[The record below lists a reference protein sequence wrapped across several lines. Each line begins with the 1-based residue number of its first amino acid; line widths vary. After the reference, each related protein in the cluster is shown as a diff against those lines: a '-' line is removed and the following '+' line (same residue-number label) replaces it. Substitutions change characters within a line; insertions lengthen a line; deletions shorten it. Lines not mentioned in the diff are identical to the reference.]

1 MRRLLSWVRARPV
14 VTDWFII
21 GLLVLFS
28 LPAVVLS
35 PYADWAVRLF
45 SVLLILPVPFRR
57 THPVPAT
64 AFGLAV
70 FAAQIAFSD
79 LRDALLPANVALLAL
94 VYALAVYGPRRA
106 LWPLVGVTVVLSA
119 LWSLR
124 LAGLTKGM
132 PILLGVLLVCLIATL
147 AVADGVSVRLQQL
160 GEARDRAREA
170 QEKRDAL
177 ARAAV
182 AEERARIAREMHDV
196 VAHAVSTMVMQSEGA
211 RLLGRQDPDA
221 VDEALR
227 AISGTGREAIGEL
240 RRVLGVL
247 RENEAEASTEPQPGP
262 GALAGLAEQTTAAGV
277 ATRLDVLGSADGVP
291 PGAAMTVH
299 RVVQEALTNVL
310 RYAPSGARCA
320 VTVDFGE
327 PGEAREIRVSVVNDN
342 GYGVAREQP
351 VGGGGYGVL
360 GMRER
365 VAMFGG
371 ELTAEPATGGGFRV
385 TARLPLEDR

>member
-1 MRRLLSWVRARPV
+1 MRRLLSWVRAHPV
-14 VTDWFII
+14 VTDWLII
-21 GLLVLFS
+21 GLLVLVS

-35 PYADWAVRLF
+35 PYAGWPVRVLSALF
-45 SVLLILPVPFRR
+45 VLPVPFRR

-70 FAAQIAFSD
+70 FAAQIAFTGS
-79 LRDALLPANVALLAL
+79 RDALLPANLALVAL

-106 LWPLVGVTVVLSA
+106 LWPLAGVAVVLSA
-119 LWSLR
+119 LWSLK
-124 LAGLTKGM
+124 LGGLSTGT
-132 PILLGVLLVCLIATL
+132 PVLFGVLLVCLIATL
-147 AVADGVSVRLQQL
+147 AVADGVSVRTQQVA
-160 GEARDRAREA
+160 EARDRAREA

-221 VDEALR
+221 VDEALK

-247 RENEAEASTEPQPGP
+247 RENETGASTEPQPDA
-262 GALAGLAEQTTAAGV
+262 GALAGLAEQTRTAGV
-277 ATRLDVLGSADGVP
+277 ATSLDVFGSADGVP

-320 VTVDFGE
+320 VTVDFGK
-327 PGEAREIRVSVVNDN
+327 PGEGREIRVSVANDG
-342 GYGVAREQP
+342 GYGVTRAHP

-371 ELTAEPATGGGFRV
+371 ELTAEPAGDGGFLV

>member
-1 MRRLLSWVRARPV
+1 MRRLLSWVRARPM
-14 VTDWFII
+14 VTDWFLV
-21 GLLVLFS
+21 GLLALLS
-28 LPAVVLS
+28 LPPVVLS
-35 PYADWAVRLF
+35 PYASWNVRVF
-45 SVLLILPVPFRR
+45 SVLLLLPVPFRR

-64 AFGLAV
+64 AFGLA
-70 FAAQIAFSD
+70 ALAGQIAFSGA
-79 LRDALLPANVALLAL
+79 RDTLLPADLAL
-94 VYALAVYGPRRA
+94 VVLVYGLAVYGPRRA
-106 LWPLVGVTVVLSA
+106 LWPAVAVTVVLCA
-119 LWSLR
+119 LWSLK
-124 LAGLTKGM
+124 LAGWTTGT
-132 PILLGVLLVCLIATL
+132 PVLLGVLLVCLVATL

-211 RLLGRQDPDA
+211 RLLGRQDPAA
-221 VDEALR
+221 VDEALK

-247 RENEAEASTEPQPGP
+247 REAEASIEPQPGAA
-262 GALAGLAEQTTAAGV
+262 ALAGLADQTRAAGV

-299 RVVQEALTNVL
+299 RIVQEALTNVL
-310 RYAPSGARCA
+310 RYAPSGASCT
-320 VTVDFGE
+320 VTVDFGQ
-327 PGEAREIRVSVVNDN
+327 PGDAGREIRLSVVNDA
-342 GYGVAREQP
+342 GFGAVREP
-351 VGGGGYGVL
+351 AVGGAGYGVL

-371 ELTAEPATGGGFRV
+371 ELTAEPAGGGFRV
-385 TARLPLEDR
+385 AARLPLEAG

>member
-14 VTDWFII
+14 VTDWSLT
-21 GLLVLFS
+21 GLLVLLS
-28 LPAVVLS
+28 LPAVLLS
-35 PYADWAVRLF
+35 PYADWPIRLL
-45 SVLLILPVPFRR
+45 SGLLILPVPFRR
-57 THPVPAT
+57 TRPVAAI
-64 AFGLAV
+64 AFALTV
-70 FAAQIAFSD
+70 FAAQIAFTD
-79 LRDALLPANVALLAL
+79 TRDALLPANLSLVFLIYAL
-94 VYALAVYGPRRA
+94 VVYGPRRA
-106 LWPLVGVTVVLSA
+106 FWPAVGATVVLSA
-119 LWSLR
+119 LWSVKLG
-124 LAGLTKGM
+124 GLTQAT
-132 PILLGVLLVCLIATL
+132 PVLLAVLTVFLIATL

-160 GEARDRAREA
+160 GEARERAREA

-221 VDEALR
+221 VDEALK
-227 AISGTGREAIGEL
+227 AISGTGREAIVEL

-247 RENEAEASTEPQPGP
+247 RETGTGTEPQPGP
-262 GALAGLAEQTTAAGV
+262 DALAGLAEQTRIAGV
-277 ATRLDVLGSADGVP
+277 ATRLDVLGSTDGVS

-299 RVVQEALTNVL
+299 RIVQEALTNVL

-320 VTVDFGE
+320 VTVDFGRPE
-327 PGEAREIRVSVVNDN
+327 EDAREIEVSVVNDG
-342 GYGVAREQP
+342 GYGIQRARA
-351 VGGGGYGVL
+351 VDGSGYGVL

-371 ELTAEPATGGGFRV
+371 ELTAEPAGDGGFRV
-385 TARLPLEDR
+385 TARLPLEAS